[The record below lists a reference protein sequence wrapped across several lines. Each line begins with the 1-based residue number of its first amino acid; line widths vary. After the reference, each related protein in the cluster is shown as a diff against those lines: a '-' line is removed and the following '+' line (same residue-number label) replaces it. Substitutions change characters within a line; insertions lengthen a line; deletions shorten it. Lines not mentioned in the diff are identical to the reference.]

1 LGVGDVTNTDPIHT
15 EEEETA
21 PPHLDEVLEFFA
33 DDALFTSVARET
45 APHAAQ
51 H

>member
-1 LGVGDVTNTDPIHT
+1 MIPTDPTAI
-15 EEEETA
+15 EQDETPPAA
-21 PPHLDEVLEFFA
+21 PDEVIEFFA
-33 DDALFTSVARET
+33 DDPLFTSVARET

>member
-1 LGVGDVTNTDPIHT
+1 VTTTDPNHT
-15 EEEETA
+15 EKEETA
-21 PPHLDEVLEFFA
+21 PAQLDEVLEFFA
-33 DDALFTSVARET
+33 DDPLFTSVARET